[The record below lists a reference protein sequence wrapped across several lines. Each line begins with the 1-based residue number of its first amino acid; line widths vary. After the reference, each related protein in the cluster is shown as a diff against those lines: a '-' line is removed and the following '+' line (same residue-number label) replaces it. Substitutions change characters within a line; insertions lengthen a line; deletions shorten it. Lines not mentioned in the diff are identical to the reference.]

1 MPSDR
6 HRTPTTLLLGAFV
19 LSSCASSGKEK
30 NPAGEAVEDV
40 GYRIEMRESGPL
52 TMPIGQ
58 FLARTDGL
66 ISQWNQY
73 KLTERTQSD
82 INKRVQIEITLRND
96 TKARIDEVIEQ
107 LEGPSALNRKRAA
120 GALGFSDD
128 PKAMSPLVNA
138 LHDSRWE
145 VISNAA
151 MALSVLKLEDTPM
164 ERLANLMM
172 SHDSLLVRSNS
183 AQALRAIAERGGRSK
198 LAIEAAR
205 AGLADAEPNV
215 RCQSALILGLHGDS
229 DFVDQIATLLDDPL
243 SLVAKAAVIGL
254 YEIARQDPAKEGRV
268 ARAILRVFDHSEG
281 NVHATQRDVLG
292 KLRGLDMG
300 KEAKD
305 WIEWADG
312 LP

>member
-1 MPSDR
+1 MPLDR
-6 HRTPTTLLLGAFV
+6 LRTPTTLLLGALV
-19 LSSCASSGKEK
+19 LSSCASSDDRR
-30 NPAGEAVEDV
+30 NPAGEVVEDT
-40 GYRIEMRESGPL
+40 GYRELRESGPL

-58 FLARTDGL
+58 FLARSDRL
-66 ISQWNQY
+66 VSQWNQY
-73 KLTERTQSD
+73 KLTERTQAD
-82 INKRVQIEITLRND
+82 INKRMQIEITLRND

-120 GALGFSDD
+120 GALGFADD

-164 ERLANLMM
+164 ERLADLMQA
-172 SHDSLLVRSNS
+172 HDSLLVRSNS
-183 AQALRAIAERGGRSK
+183 AQALRAIAERGGRNDS
-198 LAIEAAR
+198 AVEAAR
-205 AGLADAEPNV
+205 SGLADAEPNV

-229 DFVDQIATLLDDPL
+229 EFVDQIATLLDDPL
-243 SLVAKAAVIGL
+243 SLVAKASVVAL
-254 YEIARQDPAKEGRV
+254 YEIARKDPTQEGRV

-281 NVHATQRDVLG
+281 NVHNTQRDVLG

-300 KEAKD
+300 KEAED